1 MSVSS
6 STPVSFAQC
15 LTDCAQRTPEQIA
28 LIDRNQPTT
37 YRELNAQVEKLAA
50 GFAKLGIGAGD
61 RIALWLPNC
70 LAWVQTF
77 LACAR
82 LGATVLAVNT
92 RFRSKEVAD
101 IVGRGQAKWLV
112 MWPEFKGIPFADILS
127 DVPSE
132 ITQGLEGIITL
143 GQSPERLA
151 GHQPIRFEDLLHS
164 TDAIPADYGNNG
176 VLCYTTSGTTS
187 LPKFVLHD
195 QKTLIMHARAM
206 IQAYGYDHTS
216 RILASTPFC
225 GAFGFS
231 TLSGG
236 LANGFTIVSEPVSDT
251 ASTLEQIRLH
261 GVTHTYANN
270 ESILKLLES
279 APTPELFKTCKLFG
293 FASFSPALGELLTK
307 AEQAHLPLTGLYGSS
322 ELQALIA
329 AQPTDSNQGDTSVR
343 YVAGGRL
350 IHPEARLR
358 ARDPASG
365 HVLPHGESGEIEI
378 KTPSIMLGYLDNPD
392 ATRQAFTDD
401 GYFKTGD
408 LGYAVSDTQFVFQT
422 RLGDSMRLSGFMVNP
437 VEIEQCIEEQPGVLA
452 CQVVAGTKGSK
463 VAPVAFVI
471 LRDGARVDTATW
483 TQACKRVLA
492 GFKVPVHFEI
502 VTEFPSV
509 QSANAVKIQ
518 KNKLREM
525 ADQILGSMS

>member
-1 MSVSS
+1 MTASS
-6 STPVSFAQC
+6 STPTSFAQC
-15 LTDCAQRTPEQIA
+15 LTAIVQRSPDHIA
-28 LIDRNQPTT
+28 LIDRNIPTT
-37 YRELNAQVEKLAA
+37 YRDLNQQVERLAA
-50 GFAKLGIGAGD
+50 GFAKLGIGADD

-77 LACAR
+77 IACAR

-101 IVGRGQAKWLV
+101 IVGRGHAKWLV
-112 MWPEFKGIPFADILS
+112 MWPEFKGIPFAEILS
-127 DVPSE
+127 DVPSD

-143 GQSPERLA
+143 GTAPQRLG
-151 GHQPIRFEDLLHS
+151 GHQPILFDDLLHS
-164 TDAIPADYGNNG
+164 TEIVPANYGNNG

-195 QKTLIMHARAM
+195 QKTLIMHAKAM
-206 IQAYGYDHTS
+206 VGAYGYDQSS

-236 LANGFTIVSEPVSDT
+236 LANGFTVVSEPVSDT

-279 APTPELFKTCKLFG
+279 AATPDIFKTCKLFG
-293 FASFSPALGELLTK
+293 FASFSPAISELLTK
-307 AEQAHLPLTGLYGSS
+307 AEQAQLPITGLYGSS

-329 AQPTDSNQGDTSVR
+329 AQPTNPGQGDTSVR
-343 YVAGGRL
+343 YLAGGSL

-358 ARDPASG
+358 ARDPESG
-365 HVLPHGESGEIEI
+365 QVLPHGESGEIEI
-378 KTPSIMLGYLDNPD
+378 KTPSIMLGYLDNEA
-392 ATRQAFTDD
+392 ATRKAFTED

-408 LGYAVSDTQFVFQT
+408 LGYTVSDTQFVFQT
-422 RLGDSMRLSGFMVNP
+422 RMGDSMRLSGFMVNP
-437 VEIEQCIEEQPGVLA
+437 VEIEQCVEDQPGVQA

-463 VAPVAFVI
+463 VLPVAFVI
-471 LRDGARVDTATW
+471 LREGASPETALW

>member
-1 MSVSS
+1 MPTASS
-6 STPVSFAQC
+6 PPTTFAQC
-15 LTDCAQRTPEQIA
+15 LATITQQTPDRVA
-28 LIDRNQPTT
+28 LIDRHQPTT
-37 YRELNAQVEKLAA
+37 YQHLQSQVERLAA
-50 GFAKLGIGAGD
+50 GFAQLGIGPND

-101 IVGRGQAKWLV
+101 IVGRGGAKWLV
-112 MWPEFKGIPFADILS
+112 MWPEYKGIAFADILA
-127 DVPSE
+127 DVEPD
-132 ITQGLEGIITL
+132 ITAGLDGIIAL
-143 GQSPERLA
+143 GQTPAQIA
-151 GHQPIRFEDLLHS
+151 GHQPIAFEDLLRS
-164 TDAIPADYGNNG
+164 TDPTPADYGNNG

-195 QKTLIMHARAM
+195 QKTLILHARAM
-206 IQAYGYDHTS
+206 IKAYGYDQTS

-236 LANGFTIVSEPVSDT
+236 LVNGFTVVSEPVSDT

-261 GVTHTYANN
+261 GISHTYANN

-279 APTPELFKTCKLFG
+279 ADTPAAFSSCKLFG
-293 FASFSPALGELLTK
+293 FASFSPAVGELIN
-307 AEQAHLPLTGLYGSS
+307 QADQAQLPLTGLYGSS

-329 AQPTDSNQGDTSVR
+329 AQPTNAQQGDITVR
-343 YVAGGRL
+343 YLAGGSL

-358 ARDPASG
+358 ARDPESG
-365 HVLPHGESGEIEI
+365 QILPHGQSGEIEI
-378 KTPSIMLGYLDNPD
+378 KTPSIMLGYLDNEP
-392 ATRQAFTDD
+392 ATRAAFTVD

-422 RLGDSMRLSGFMVNP
+422 RMGDSMRLSGFMVNP
-437 VEIEQCIEEQPGVLA
+437 VEIEQCIEQQAGVLA
-452 CQVVAGTKGSK
+452 CQVVAGTRGSK
-463 VAPVAFVI
+463 VLPIAFVI
-471 LRDGARVDTATW
+471 LREGAKAEPQAW
-483 TQACKRVLA
+483 TNACKRVLA
-492 GFKVPVHFEI
+492 GFKVPAHFEI

-525 ADQILGSMS
+525 ADKLVGSLP